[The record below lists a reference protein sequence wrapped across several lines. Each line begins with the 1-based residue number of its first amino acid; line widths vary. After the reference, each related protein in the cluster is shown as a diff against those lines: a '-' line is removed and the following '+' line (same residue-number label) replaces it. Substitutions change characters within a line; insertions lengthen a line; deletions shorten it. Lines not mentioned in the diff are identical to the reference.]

1 MRGERNGEQMET
13 FWQDLRYAFRMLRKN
28 PGFTAV
34 AVITLGLGIGA
45 NTAIFSVVN
54 GVLLRPL
61 PYREPQNLVR
71 VYSEFPTMQLKKFW
85 LSPPEF
91 LDIQKEAKSWEAI
104 GAWAPGGQNVG
115 TGSEPLRVT
124 SAAITR
130 SLIDALGVQPE
141 RGRNFTPEEDRNGG
155 PNVALISHG
164 LWQKA
169 FGGQSD
175 IIGKQIQVN
184 SQTTTVIGVMPKTF
198 SFPPGSNDQVDVLLP
213 FQFDPANPGNR
224 GSHFLS
230 VIGRLKPGVNLDQA
244 RSEFASLMAG
254 WSSEKRAQHLLDPQR
269 HPVLI
274 FGLHEDVIGS
284 ARAAVWMLMG
294 AVGFVLLIACVNVA
308 NLLLARAEARH
319 REFAVRLALGAGM
332 RRMVRQFL
340 AEGFLLV
347 LFAATLGTPLAF
359 LGLKLLL
366 LFAPD
371 SVPRTG
377 DIRVDLP
384 VLGFTLAL
392 SVVAVFIF
400 ALAPLAQIREH
411 NLADWIRGAG
421 QRAIGVGGQTLRKT
435 LVVTEIALAVVLVI
449 GSGLMIRAFWKLQ
462 QVSTGFE
469 PAGVLSFS
477 VNLPAA
483 NYKNPDRL
491 RFANTLEQR
500 LASLPGVTSAS
511 LAGGLPP
518 LRRINANDTEIEGY
532 QRTPDAP
539 AQNVDYWNVVGN
551 DYFKTMKI
559 RTIEGRVFE
568 PSDDNDSAQ
577 RVVVVNQALAKRF
590 WKGSP
595 IGRRLNPGFADP
607 KVWSTIVGI
616 VEDTKNAGM
625 DKPAGP
631 ELYLQSHQIAQF
643 GLSTNMNFVVRSD
656 GDPRAMASSIRA
668 AVREIDPSLPVY
680 GLNPMSEVVAKSMV
694 QPRFLSLL
702 LATFSGI
709 ALFLAAIGIY
719 GVMAYSVAQRTQ
731 EIGVRMALG
740 AQRLHV
746 LRLVFS
752 QGFVLLI
759 IGTVIGLGGAFAL
772 TRLLRTLL
780 FQITP
785 TDPLTY
791 AGVVGLLIVVAF
803 LACYVPARR
812 ATKVDPLVA
821 LRYE

>member
-1 MRGERNGEQMET
+1 MEI
-13 FWQDLRYAFRMLRKN
+13 FWQDLRYALRMLRKN
-28 PGFTAV
+28 WGFTAV

-45 NTAIFSVVN
+45 NTSIFSVVN

-61 PYREPQNLVR
+61 PYREPQRLVR
-71 VYSEFPTMQLKKFW
+71 IYSEFPTMKLQKFW

-104 GAWAPGGQNVG
+104 GAWAPGGQNIG
-115 TGSEPLRVT
+115 TAGEPLRVT
-124 SAAITR
+124 AAAITR
-130 SLIDALGVQPE
+130 SLIDTLGVQPE
-141 RGRNFTPEEDRNGG
+141 RGRNFSPEEDRNGG

-164 LWQKA
+164 LWQRA
-169 FGGQSD
+169 FGSEAD

-184 SQTTTVIGVMPKTF
+184 SQSTTVIGVMPQTF

-213 FQFDPANPGNR
+213 FQFDPANPGGR

-230 VIGRLKPGVNLDQA
+230 VIGRLKPGVNMDQA
-244 RSEFASLMAG
+244 RSEFTSLMAG
-254 WSSEKRAQHLLDPQR
+254 WASEKRDRHLLDPQR
-269 HPVLI
+269 HPVLL
-274 FGLHEDVIGS
+274 FGLHEDVTRS
-284 ARAAVWMLMG
+284 ARAAVLMLMG
-294 AVGFVLLIACVNVA
+294 AVGFVLLITCVNVA

-340 AEGFLLV
+340 AEGFVLV
-347 LFAATLGTPLAF
+347 LLAAALGTPLAF

-384 VLGFTLAL
+384 VLGFTLAV
-392 SVVAVFIF
+392 SVVAVVLF
-400 ALAPLAQIREH
+400 AVAPLIQIREQ
-411 NLADWIRGAG
+411 NLANWIRGAG
-421 QRAIGVGGQTLRKT
+421 QRTIGAGGQAVRKT

-462 QVSTGFE
+462 QVNTGFD
-469 PAGVLSFS
+469 PNGVLSFS
-477 VNLPAA
+477 VNLPDTA
-483 NYKNPDRL
+483 YKNPDRL
-491 RFANTLEQR
+491 RFADAVEQR

-511 LAGGLPP
+511 LAEGLPP
-518 LRRINANDTEIEGY
+518 LRRINANDTEIEGF
-532 QRTPDAP
+532 QQTPDGP

-568 PSDDNDSAQ
+568 PADDNDSAQ
-577 RVVVVNQALAKRF
+577 RVVVVNQSLAKRF

-595 IGRRLNPGFADP
+595 IGRRVNPGFADP
-607 KVWSTIVGI
+607 KVWATIIGV

-631 ELYLQSHQIAQF
+631 ELYLPSHQIAQF
-643 GLSTNMNFVVRSD
+643 GLSTDMNFVVRSD
-656 GDPRAMASSIRA
+656 GDPRAVASSIRA
-668 AVREIDPSLPVY
+668 VIREVDPSLPVY
-680 GLNPMSEVVAKSMV
+680 GLSPMSEVVAKSMV

-752 QGFVLLI
+752 QGFV
-759 IGTVIGLGGAFAL
+759 
-772 TRLLRTLL
+772 
-780 FQITP
+780 
-785 TDPLTY
+785 
-791 AGVVGLLIVVAF
+791 
-803 LACYVPARR
+803 
-812 ATKVDPLVA
+812 
-821 LRYE
+821 